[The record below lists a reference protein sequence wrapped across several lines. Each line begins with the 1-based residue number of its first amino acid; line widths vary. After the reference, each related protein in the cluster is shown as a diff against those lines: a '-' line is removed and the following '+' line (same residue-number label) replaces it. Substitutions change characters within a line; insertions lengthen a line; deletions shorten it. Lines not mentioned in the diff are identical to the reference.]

1 MTDTA
6 PRLREA
12 TMRDMDIII
21 LLLSSHG
28 LHTEDLSGKASSLFV
43 LESDGAIIG
52 SGGVEVFGNV
62 GLLRSV
68 AVMKSLQGEGFGG
81 LICREIVHRMRTQ
94 GLTELYLL
102 TTTAPGFFERLGFQ
116 RIDRSDAPADIQGT
130 TEFSGL
136 CPTSAVCMR
145 MRL

>member
-1 MTDTA
+1 MTHTA

-12 TMRDMDIII
+12 TMRDMDLII

-43 LESDGAIIG
+43 LESDGAVIG
-52 SGGVEVFGNV
+52 SGGVEVFGDV

-68 AVMKSLQGEGFGG
+68 AVIKSLQGEGHGG
-81 LICREIVHRMRTQ
+81 LICREIFERMRTR
-94 GLTELYLL
+94 GVTELYLL
-102 TTTAPGFFERLGFQ
+102 TTTAPGFFERMGFT
-116 RIDRSDAPADIQGT
+116 RIDRSDAPAEIQNT

-136 CPTSAVCMR
+136 CPQSAVCMR